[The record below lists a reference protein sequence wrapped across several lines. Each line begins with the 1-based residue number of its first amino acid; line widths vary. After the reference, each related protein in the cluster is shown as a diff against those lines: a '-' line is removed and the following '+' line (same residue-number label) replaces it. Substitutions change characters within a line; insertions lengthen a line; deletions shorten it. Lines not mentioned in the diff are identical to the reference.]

1 MTPTSAAPVQSK
13 APPAS
18 AEDRRSVSTA
28 KRAKDPF
35 SQIFDQKM
43 SQKVE
48 KESEGSELKDDK
60 VISREARPKGE
71 STDVSDQAG
80 ENGVSSQM
88 AMMLAAQ
95 LPETGLIKIN
105 SDSLGLR
112 GSSDFEEG
120 KAEESS
126 TAASEV
132 AEVKPEIVA
141 PVKAEASRVTGELPA
156 KESKVANLGIA
167 GELPAKESK
176 VAKLGTSESLKAIK
190 PQEPR
195 LQVGQPALLE
205 MTDELEMPDSTVK
218 PIEPGQ
224 FLVKKEMSAPL
235 LVSKEELVTQ
245 ELAADSATGEG
256 SKPNWMLESQQGGE
270 GAMPG
275 REEGSNRLGGDGM
288 EAAKSVG
295 DMKFWSDKGLENTI
309 EPAFPAD
316 HGHSIPEQ
324 AQRGQVEPVALRV
337 GSIEPS
343 NVVAPGT
350 VQGVSHG
357 ESHVE
362 SNATTTLPRELQPV
376 LEEMW
381 ETVTNFQIRSATRM
395 VVQIR
400 PDDATRLKLVVQQNK
415 GRVEIQAEIQRGD
428 SQVMSAGWTELQ
440 ATLAEKGVVLRPLE
454 VSQIFQSTANDPA
467 NLLMNDSGRKGGSA
481 NESEPEHLDWEDRT
495 ATRPATIPTGRFQ
508 PTPALSGVW
517 ERWA

>member
-71 STDVSDQAG
+71 STDVSDRAG

-95 LPETGLIKIN
+95 LPEIGLIKIN

-112 GSSDFEEG
+112 AGSDFEEV

-126 TAASEV
+126 TATSEV
-132 AEVKPEIVA
+132 AEVNPEIVA

-156 KESKVANLGIA
+156 RES
-167 GELPAKESK
+167 E

-195 LQVGQPALLE
+195 LQVGQPALFA
-205 MTDELEMPDSTVK
+205 MTDELVMPDSTVK

-224 FLVKKEMSAPL
+224 FLLKKEMSAPL
-235 LVSKEELVTQ
+235 LDSNEELVTQ
-245 ELAADSATGEG
+245 ELGADSATGEG

-275 REEGSNRLGGDGM
+275 REESSNRLGGDGM

-324 AQRGQVEPVALRV
+324 AQRAQVEPVALRV

-495 ATRPATIPTGRFQ
+495 ATRPVTIPTGRFQ